1 MKNSNTEGLSAS
13 SMRAVNWVQLK
24 TGMNSSAASTPC
36 LRIKRNW
43 RRRTRGLPTCA
54 ATFLTKRWTS
64 LLKFLIRSEE
74 LRDFRLSRIR
84 VLKDANRALMEYLSD
99 VGEDP
104 QIRQ

>member
-1 MKNSNTEGLSAS
+1 
-13 SMRAVNWVQLK
+13 
-24 TGMNSSAASTPC
+24 
-36 LRIKRNW
+36 
-43 RRRTRGLPTCA
+43 
-54 ATFLTKRWTS
+54 
-64 LLKFLIRSEE
+64 